1 MDENTPCRFQIFCHT
16 FFNCVC
22 SKRKTSAEKERG
34 WAHQT
39 TVGCEQPNGHGTD
52 EPDDDG
58 FILVSGRKK
67 YKAERGYGA
76 VAPVPVNM
84 IGNKWTG
91 KKMPVNKESKNVL
104 KLILLKQSH

>member
-1 MDENTPCRFQIFCHT
+1 
-16 FFNCVC
+16 
-22 SKRKTSAEKERG
+22 
-34 WAHQT
+34 
-39 TVGCEQPNGHGTD
+39 
-52 EPDDDG
+52 
-58 FILVSGRKK
+58 VSGRKK

-84 IGNKWTG
+84 IGNEWTG